1 MDPFTLLGPFS
12 LSIEKGKAVSF
23 VLSIIGSFAGRS
35 GWEIRDLPSGLN
47 WSVNP
52 SAVAQCTISGT
63 PTELGIFNARQIF
76 FTNADRLPGLPI
88 FSSNGPLIITVTKRQ
103 QRIDDFLPV
112 SPKRPGQ
119 PPFSIALPVASSGLP
134 VTVTVK
140 SGPATIS
147 GEMITLTG
155 TEGSVVL
162 AANQAGDEDYAAST
176 EVLMT
181 FMVSD
186 TNSAPVAEMPDAYV
200 TNGVYF
206 GWAVARQAGMEGH
219 PVRRSAWTDR
229 WLYFYN
235 GLWWVMPSSGTPRVV
250 RTLDFTTDDFL
261 ATDWTNLSAT
271 CITSSAIPGGG
282 AAPCPLPYDPISPA
296 IGPLAIS
303 GASTLPK

>member
-1 MDPFTLLGPFS
+1 MEAITTSGPFDKTLYLGQPIS
-12 LSIEKGKAVSF
+12 FRLAFLGMYGKAVVS
-23 VLSIIGSFAGRS
+23 VALSP
-35 GWEIRDLPSGLN
+35 LPPGLT
-47 WSVNP
+47 SSLNP
-52 SAVAQCTISGT
+52 SAYDQSFISGV
-63 PTELGIFNARQIF
+63 PTELGV
-76 FTNADRLPGLPI
+76 FTVTQSFVLKNGSYPI
-88 FSSNGPLIITVTKRQ
+88 SPVFPITFTVTKRQ

-162 AANQAGDEDYAAST
+162 AANQAGDEDYAAAT

-200 TNGVYF
+200 TSGVYF

-250 RTLDFTTDDFL
+250 RTVDFTTDDFL

-271 CITSSAIPGGG
+271 CITSSAISGGG